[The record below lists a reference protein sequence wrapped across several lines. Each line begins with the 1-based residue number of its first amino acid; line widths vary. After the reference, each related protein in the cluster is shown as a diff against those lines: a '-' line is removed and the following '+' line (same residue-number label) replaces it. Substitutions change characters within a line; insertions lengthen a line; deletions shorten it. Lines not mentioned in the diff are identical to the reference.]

1 MASLLIVSLTPFLP
15 LPPPPC
21 TCGSFRAKNEL
32 MELHQGDQANWQFQ
46 GQQLN
51 QTSRLISSG
60 LSEAGAACKNEK
72 QAM

>member
-1 MASLLIVSLTPFLP
+1 
-15 LPPPPC
+15 
-21 TCGSFRAKNEL
+21 